1 MDGKKIKQWLT
12 KVPYKRTYNH
22 VDRQK
27 KIYGEKNKSG
37 QLGMCSSM
45 RESFRFSGAAAVIGG
60 AKLFFYVCSFTLRVH
75 CEESSNYFPVIVRFV
90 HTLSSCSFRH

>member
-1 MDGKKIKQWLT
+1 MLIDK
-12 KVPYKRTYNH
+12 
-22 VDRQK
+22 K

-45 RESFRFSGAAAVIGG
+45 RESFRFSRAAAVIGG